1 MKNWIN
7 VDKIFVGRA
16 FGAANTQDNII
27 TKDLLNSLDCPID
40 SFVMCVQKPCDNI
53 ELLKEESPLLYVEQ
67 LEFNQDGTMVRNIL
81 YSRYPKDVIR
91 TQTNGHPGLT
101 PWGQSIFDNAI
112 NEIEYEKQLKAL
124 KW

>member
-1 MKNWIN
+1 MKNWTN
-7 VDKIFVGRA
+7 ADNIFVGLA
-16 FGAANTQDNII
+16 FGTPDPQNNII
-27 TKDLLNSLDCPID
+27 TKDLLNSLNCLID

-53 ELLKEESPLLYVEQ
+53 ELIKEESPLLYIEQ
-67 LEFNQDGTMVRNIL
+67 LEFNQDGTMVRNFL

-112 NEIEYEKQLKAL
+112 NEIESEKQLKAL